1 MTATK
6 ADSTSKAKSTKQ
18 NDSAFRSIQ
27 EKMSVSKTL
36 NNSYGK
42 FDYFNLELVL
52 NVLKP
57 LLAKHNARLV
67 LKTEPMTVGN
77 YLYQNA
83 TAKYI
88 DPDFEIETSYAARED
103 AQKKGMDA
111 PQISG
116 SAASY
121 AKKGALAN
129 LFLIDDGS
137 TDPDSNKYHGTQ
149 QAKTTKPA
157 RTPKQAPTKAQSNV
171 NELKKYTDEELTRQ
185 QVKYNGATTN
195 IFNVYSQ
202 VLDKKSKDHE
212 NASKW
217 WRNWFNQPTTPQGNL
232 IRQFTEFYLRA
243 QKAKEAKKES

>member
-1 MTATK
+1 MTETK
-6 ADSTSKAKSTKQ
+6 ADCTSKAKSIKQ

-27 EKMSVSKTL
+27 EKMSVSKAL
-36 NNSYGK
+36 NNTYGD
-42 FDYFNLELVL
+42 FNYFNLELVL
-52 NVLKP
+52 DVLKP
-57 LLAKHNARLV
+57 LLAKHKARLV

-137 TDPDSNKYHGTQ
+137 TDPDSNKYHGQPT
-149 QAKTTKPA
+149 KTTKPVRNTRQVPA
-157 RTPKQAPTKAQSNV
+157 KVKRNAA
-171 NELKKYTDEELTRQ
+171 ELKKYTDDELTRQ

-195 IFNVYSQ
+195 IYNVYSQ
-202 VLDKKSKDHE
+202 VLDKKAKDHE

-217 WRNWFNQPTTPQGNL
+217 WRNWFNQPATPQGNL